1 VKFTKIF
8 RILTLAVI
16 LSLLLVAIPASP
28 ALAYDYDIELDPDE
42 GEIDGYFYV
51 EGDDWPKSIYEPTV
65 IIKEVDIY
73 LSSEDVDT
81 GDEIDDE
88 VTIYE
93 KLKSGYD
100 IDDDG
105 EFRARVKVPAEL
117 TDGDEDEDVHRGTYY
132 VYVTMKGDDEID
144 AVAEFTVIYAE
155 ITLDPDEGVVGT
167 EVEITGIDFA
177 NREDI
182 TIEYDD
188 VEEDIESGEDETGS
202 DGGFECF
209 ILIPESTAG
218 EHTITVSDGTSEA
231 EATFTV
237 EPEIAVSPD
246 EGEAGDLVEVTG
258 TGFGDEVNVDI
269 TLNGTLNGV
278 GGVTVDTNE
287 DGSFAAH
294 LEVPDVAEGS
304 YDIEADDGD
313 NDAKVNFTVY
323 TAIEAGISPV
333 TSQDSP
339 GHVGMNITISGLG
352 FEPNSTIT
360 ITYATEP
367 IVVKT
372 VISDLDGAFT
382 ATFKVPESAPGT
394 HIITASDGINTLTS
408 TFVMESEAPPIPQ
421 PLLPKMDT
429 KAESLTEFDWEAVT
443 DDSLPVTYTLQV
455 ATDEDFTSASI
466 VLAKVGLPGSDYT
479 LTEGEKLDPTK
490 KEEPYYWRVKAID
503 GAFNE
508 SQWSA
513 PGSFYVGG
521 LFFPGWITHLW
532 WGLGA
537 LGAGFLGYYLGKRR
551 AYYSY

>member
-1 VKFTKIF
+1 MKYTKIF
-8 RILTLAVI
+8 RFLTLAVI

-28 ALAYDYDIELDPDE
+28 ALAYDYDIDLDPDE
-42 GEIDGYFYV
+42 GEIGTSFYV
-51 EGDDWPKSIYEPTV
+51 EGDDWPPTTGEYPT
-65 IIKEVDIY
+65 INYSEVDIY
-73 LSSEDVDT
+73 FSSEEA
-81 GDEIDDE
+81 DEDDDIDDDI
-88 VTIYE
+88 TIYE
-93 KLKSGYD
+93 KLKSAYD
-100 IDDDG
+100 VDEDG
-105 EFRARVKVPAEL
+105 DFRAKVKVPTRL
-117 TDGDEDEDVHRGTYY
+117 GDGDDDEDVHRGTYY
-132 VYVTMKGDDEID
+132 VCVTREGSDRIR

-155 ITLDPDEGVVGT
+155 ITLDPEEGVVGT

-182 TIEYDD
+182 TIEYDG
-188 VEEDIESGEDETGS
+188 VEEDIESGDDETDS
-202 DGGFECF
+202 NGGFECF
-209 ILIPESTAG
+209 ILIPESIAG

-231 EATFTV
+231 EASFTV

-246 EGEAGDLVEVTG
+246 EGEADDMVEVTG
-258 TGFGDEVNVDI
+258 TGFGDKVEVDI
-269 TLNGTLNGV
+269 TLDGDV
-278 GGVTVDTNE
+278 VATVDTKE
-287 DGSFAAH
+287 DGRFAAH
-294 LEVPDVAEGS
+294 FEVPDVAEGS
-304 YDIEADDGD
+304 YDVKADDGA

-323 TAIEAGISPV
+323 IAIEASISPV

-352 FEPNSTIT
+352 FEANSTIT

-367 IVVKT
+367 IVVAT
-372 VISDLDGAFT
+372 TTSDLDGAFT

-394 HIITASDGINTLTS
+394 HLITASDGINTLTS
-408 TFVMESEAPPIPQ
+408 TFVMESEAPPIPP
-421 PLLPKMDT
+421 PLLPVMDT
-429 KAESLTEFDWEAVT
+429 KAESLTHFDWEAVT

-466 VLAKVGLPGSDYT
+466 VLEKEGLPGSDYT

-490 KEEPYYWRVKAID
+490 KEEPYYWRVKATD
-503 GAFNE
+503 SASNE

-521 LFFPGWITHLW
+521 FLWAGWMIHLW

-537 LGAGFLGYYLGKRR
+537 LGAGFLGYWVGKRR

>member
-28 ALAYDYDIELDPDE
+28 ALAAYDIDLDPDE
-42 GEIDGYFYV
+42 GEIGEYFYV
-51 EGDDWPKSIYEPTV
+51 EGDDWPESIYEPIV
-65 IIKEVDIY
+65 NIKEVDIY
-73 LSSEDVDT
+73 FSSQEADE

-88 VTIYE
+88 VEIYE
-93 KLKSGYD
+93 KLGSDD
-100 IDDDG
+100 IGEDG
-105 EFRARVKVPAEL
+105 DFSKRVTVPEEL
-117 TDGDEDEDVHRGTYY
+117 TDGDEDEDVYGGTYY
-132 VYVTMKGDDEID
+132 VYVTMEGDEEID

-155 ITLDPDEGVVGT
+155 IELDIDEGVVGT
-167 EVEITGIDFA
+167 EVEITGVDFA
-177 NREDI
+177 DDEYI
-182 TIEYDD
+182 TIKYDG
-188 VEEDIESGEDETGS
+188 VEEDIENGYDDETDRYGEFTS
-202 DGGFECF
+202 A
-209 ILIPESTAG
+209 ILIPESIAG
-218 EHTITVSDGTSEA
+218 EHTIVVEDESEHTA

-258 TGFGDEVNVDI
+258 TGFGDKVEVDI
-269 TLNGTLNGV
+269 TLNDG
-278 GGVTVDTNE
+278 GGVTVDTDE
-287 DGSFAAH
+287 YGSFAAH

-304 YDIEADDGD
+304 YDIEADDGA

-323 TAIEAGISPV
+323 TAIEVGISPV

-382 ATFKVPESAPGT
+382 ATFEVPESASGE
-394 HIITASDGINTLTS
+394 HLITASDGINTLTS
-408 TFVMESEAPPIPQ
+408 TFVMESEAPPIPS
-421 PLLPKMDT
+421 PLLPETDT
-429 KAESLTEFDWEAVT
+429 KAESLTHFDWEAVT

-466 VLAKVGLPGSDYT
+466 VLAKEGLPGSDYT
-479 LTEGEKLDPTK
+479 LTEEEKLDPTK

-503 GAFNE
+503 SASNE

-521 LFFPGWITHLW
+521 FLWLGRIIYLW
-532 WGLGA
+532 WALSVVGA
-537 LGAGFLGYYLGKRR
+537 VFFGYWLGKRR